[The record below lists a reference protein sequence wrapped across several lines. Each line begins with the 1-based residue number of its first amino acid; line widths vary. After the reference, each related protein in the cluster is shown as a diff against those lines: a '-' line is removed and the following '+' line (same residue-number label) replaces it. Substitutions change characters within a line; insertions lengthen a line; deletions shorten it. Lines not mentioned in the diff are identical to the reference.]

1 MRILLT
7 AGLCCLF
14 SVHSVQ
20 AQQKWNLKTCVEYA
34 MANNISV
41 RQADVQAKLSE
52 LTYRQSR
59 LSQLPNASFGL
70 NGSVNSGNNQDPTTF
85 SRVTETYL
93 AAGMQLQSSADIFN
107 FYSKRNT
114 IAANQ
119 WEMMAARANV
129 DKIKNDI
136 ALSVANAYLQVLLAQ
151 EQEKIIS
158 VQFQQTSNQLD
169 MTSKMVAAGTLPPL
183 NESQLQAQLA
193 LDSSNLISAKGAVT
207 ANILNLKALMNV
219 DAGAAFELEAPPVDI
234 IPIEPIA
241 DLQPE
246 FVYTQALANQPQQ
259 KGNEFRL
266 KAAQK
271 SMDAARGA
279 MKPTLSAFGSLSTN
293 YLAFH
298 RRPLYQQIIT
308 GYQSTGLIADAGG
321 GTVYDVKSPIITRG
335 DITGYLKPNS
345 LGSQMS
351 DNFRKVFGLSISV
364 PIFNGGILKTAYER
378 SKLNMGSM
386 RLQKEQDDMKLKQD
400 IYQAYNAALVA
411 MQKLEASRKTVD
423 INETTFTY
431 ARKRYDVGML
441 STFDLVTSQ
450 NNLLRARLEYS
461 LNRFDYVFK
470 MKVLEFYKGAGLK
483 L

>member
-1 MRILLT
+1 
-7 AGLCCLF
+7 
-14 SVHSVQ
+14 
-20 AQQKWNLKTCVEYA
+20 

-207 ANILNLKALMNV
+207 TNILNLKALMNV
-219 DAGAAFELEAPPVDI
+219 DAGAPFELEAPPVDI

-298 RRPLYQQIIT
+298 RRPVYQQIIT

-335 DITGYLKPNS
+335 DIAGYLKPNS

-411 MQKLEASRKTVD
+411 LQKLDASRKTVD

>member
-14 SVHSVQ
+14 FVQSVQ
-20 AQQKWNLKTCVEYA
+20 AQQKWNLKTCVEHA

-52 LTYRQSR
+52 LSYRQSR

-70 NGSVNSGNNQDPTTF
+70 SGSVNSGNNQDPTTF

-158 VQFQQTSNQLD
+158 VQYQQTANQLD

-193 LDSSNLISAKGAVT
+193 LDSSNLISAKGGVT
-207 ANILNLKALMNV
+207 TNLLNLKALMNV
-219 DAGAAFELEAPPVDI
+219 DAGAPFELEAPPVDI

-298 RRPLYQQIIT
+298 RRPFYQQIIT

-335 DITGYLKPNS
+335 DIAGYVKPNS

-351 DNFRKVFGLSISV
+351 DNFRKVFGLSINV
-364 PIFNGGILKTAYER
+364 PIFNGGVLKTAYER
-378 SKLNMGSM
+378 SKLNLGSM

-411 MQKLEASRKTVD
+411 MQKLDASKKTVD

>member
-1 MRILLT
+1 
-7 AGLCCLF
+7 
-14 SVHSVQ
+14 
-20 AQQKWNLKTCVEYA
+20 

-52 LTYRQSR
+52 LSYRQSR

-70 NGSVNSGNNQDPTTF
+70 SGSVNSGNNQDPVTF

-158 VQFQQTSNQLD
+158 VQYQQTANQLD

-193 LDSSNLISAKGAVT
+193 LDSSNLISAKGGVT
-207 ANILNLKALMNV
+207 TNLLNLKALMNV
-219 DAGAAFELEAPPVDI
+219 DAGAPFELEAPPVDI

-298 RRPLYQQIIT
+298 RRPFYQQIIT

-335 DITGYLKPNS
+335 DIAGYVKPNS

-351 DNFRKVFGLSISV
+351 DNFRKVFGLSINV
-364 PIFNGGILKTAYER
+364 PIFNGGVLKTAYER
-378 SKLNMGSM
+378 SKLNLGSM

-411 MQKLEASRKTVD
+411 MQKLDASKKTVD

>member
-1 MRILLT
+1 
-7 AGLCCLF
+7 
-14 SVHSVQ
+14 
-20 AQQKWNLKTCVEYA
+20 
-34 MANNISV
+34 
-41 RQADVQAKLSE
+41 
-52 LTYRQSR
+52 
-59 LSQLPNASFGL
+59 
-70 NGSVNSGNNQDPTTF
+70 
-85 SRVTETYL
+85 
-93 AAGMQLQSSADIFN
+93 
-107 FYSKRNT
+107 
-114 IAANQ
+114 
-119 WEMMAARANV
+119 
-129 DKIKNDI
+129 
-136 ALSVANAYLQVLLAQ
+136 
-151 EQEKIIS
+151 
-158 VQFQQTSNQLD
+158 
-169 MTSKMVAAGTLPPL
+169 
-183 NESQLQAQLA
+183 
-193 LDSSNLISAKGAVT
+193 
-207 ANILNLKALMNV
+207 
-219 DAGAAFELEAPPVDI
+219 
-234 IPIEPIA
+234 
-241 DLQPE
+241 
-246 FVYTQALANQPQQ
+246 
-259 KGNEFRL
+259 

-298 RRPLYQQIIT
+298 RRPFYQQIIT

-335 DITGYLKPNS
+335 DIAGYVKPNS

-351 DNFRKVFGLSISV
+351 DNFRKVFGLSINV
-364 PIFNGGILKTAYER
+364 PIFNGGVLKTAYER
-378 SKLNMGSM
+378 SKLNLGSM

-411 MQKLEASRKTVD
+411 MQKLDASKKTVD

>member
-1 MRILLT
+1 
-7 AGLCCLF
+7 
-14 SVHSVQ
+14 
-20 AQQKWNLKTCVEYA
+20 

>member
-1 MRILLT
+1 
-7 AGLCCLF
+7 
-14 SVHSVQ
+14 
-20 AQQKWNLKTCVEYA
+20 

-52 LTYRQSR
+52 LSYRQSR

-70 NGSVNSGNNQDPTTF
+70 SGSVNSGNNQDPVTF

-158 VQFQQTSNQLD
+158 VQYQQTANQLD

-193 LDSSNLISAKGAVT
+193 LDSSNLISAKGGVT
-207 ANILNLKALMNV
+207 TNILNLKALMNV
-219 DAGAAFELEAPPVDI
+219 DAGAPFELEAPPVDI

-298 RRPLYQQIIT
+298 RRPFYQQIIT

-335 DITGYLKPNS
+335 DIAGYVKPNS

-351 DNFRKVFGLSISV
+351 DNFRKAFGLSINV
-364 PIFNGGILKTAYER
+364 PIFNGGVLKTAYER
-378 SKLNMGSM
+378 SKLNLGSM

-411 MQKLEASRKTVD
+411 MQKLDASKKTVD
-423 INETTFTY
+423 INETTFMY

>member
-14 SVHSVQ
+14 LVQSAQ

-52 LTYRQSR
+52 LSYRQSR

-70 NGSVNSGNNQDPTTF
+70 SGSVNSGNNQDPVTF

-158 VQFQQTSNQLD
+158 VQYQQTANQLD

-193 LDSSNLISAKGAVT
+193 LDSSNLISAKGGVT
-207 ANILNLKALMNV
+207 TNLLNLKALMNV
-219 DAGAAFELEAPPVDI
+219 DAGAPFELEAPPVDI

-298 RRPLYQQIIT
+298 RRPFYQQIIT

-335 DITGYLKPNS
+335 DIAGYVKPNS

-351 DNFRKVFGLSISV
+351 DNFRKVFGLSINV
-364 PIFNGGILKTAYER
+364 PIFNGGVLKTAYER
-378 SKLNMGSM
+378 SKLNLGSM

-411 MQKLEASRKTVD
+411 MQKLDASKKTVD